1 MARMLVIS
9 QRSLLRGV
17 FTQKKKLWEEI
28 GLEDKNLKVAV
39 SATKMIDLKY
49 SNLCKYISDRKIL
62 QIYDSDDIEEAFA
75 CNDDLSN
82 VNPEY
87 MIWELETNT
96 YYDPK
101 VPEDDDEDEGDD
113 DGVIEN
119 FRDKENEDGE
129 NNREKFHI

>member
-1 MARMLVIS
+1 MARLLVIS
-9 QRSLLRGV
+9 QRSNLRGV
-17 FTQKKKLWEEI
+17 FTQKKKLWETM
-28 GLEDKNLKVAV
+28 GFEDKNLKVAV
-39 SATKMIDLKY
+39 SATKMTDLKY
-49 SNLCKYISDRKIL
+49 TTLCKYISDRKIL